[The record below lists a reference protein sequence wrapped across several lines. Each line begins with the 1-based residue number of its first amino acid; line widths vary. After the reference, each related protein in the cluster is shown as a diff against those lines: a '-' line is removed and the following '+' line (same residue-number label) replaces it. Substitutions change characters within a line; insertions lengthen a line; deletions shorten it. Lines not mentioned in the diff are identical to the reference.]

1 MWRTPWDLPGGSK
14 CPRLFPGWQGSC
26 SRKEAE
32 VRMKPFL
39 KVCFSI
45 ASLVLVSSPGSAAPN
60 AGYRIDLKDGS
71 SLYAR
76 DVPVRRGTIITFHQ
90 HPGGALTGLPQE
102 LILRIEPGTPPTSA
116 VSARGR
122 AKAQP
127 KLQGRVTN
135 GLQPGEVVVVGP
147 NDGLK
152 PGEVLL
158 LGPTGEGG
166 GAVSQQPGVATGM
179 DGAAQASGTAQAN
192 GAYGGNLNTNGA
204 VVVGPNGLPVAPSST
219 DLSRGQ
225 GQSQGLGQTAAAP
238 NGFPATGAPTTVGA
252 DGFPV
257 LSPGVPG
264 SSTTA
269 TTAPVIGPNG
279 TPVVA
284 QPGAPGTTPPVIAP
298 NGTPVAA
305 RPGTP
310 GSTPP
315 AIGPNGTPVLAPPGA
330 PGATQ
335 PNIGPNG
342 TPVLAPPGAPGAAP
356 PNTAPNGT
364 TAAPPAGAAPAGAAP
379 AGAAPSGS
387 SAPSSGGS
395 SPN

>member
-1 MWRTPWDLPGGSK
+1 
-14 CPRLFPGWQGSC
+14 
-26 SRKEAE
+26 
-32 VRMKPFL
+32 MKPFL

-45 ASLVLVSSPGSAAPN
+45 ASLLVVSAPGSADPSAR
-60 AGYRIDLKDGS
+60 YRIDLQDGS
-71 SLYAR
+71 RVYAR

-90 HPGGALTGLPQE
+90 HPSGALTGLPQE
-102 LILRIEPGTPPTSA
+102 LILRIEPGTA
-116 VSARGR
+116 EVAARGT
-122 AKAQP
+122 ATKARP

-135 GLQPGEVVVVGP
+135 GLQPGEIVVVGP

-152 PGEVLL
+152 PGEVLV

-166 GAVSQQPGVATGM
+166 GIASQQPGVATGTN
-179 DGAAQASGTAQAN
+179 GAAQPTGAQAT
-192 GAYGGNLNTNGA
+192 GAYGGNLNTSGA

-225 GQSQGLGQTAAAP
+225 GQALGQTAAAP
-238 NGFPATGAPTTVGA
+238 NGFPATSAPTTIGP

-257 LSPGVPG
+257 LTPGVPG

-269 TTAPVIGPNG
+269 TTVPVIGPNG
-279 TPVVA
+279 APIVA
-284 QPGAPGTTPPVIAP
+284 QPGAPGTTPTVIGP
-298 NGTPVAA
+298 NGTPVMAQ
-305 RPGTP
+305 PGAP
-310 GSTPP
+310 GSAPP

-364 TAAPPAGAAPAGAAP
+364 TAAPPAGAAP
-379 AGAAPSGS
+379 SGS
-387 SAPSSGGS
+387 GAPSSGGS
-395 SPN
+395 FPN